1 MITTDLDR
9 YEFTQASSENFKVFR
24 SAGTDIPVKN
34 ATHIN
39 VYVTTTG
46 DFTADFANNELDDT
60 AHGHA
65 NANELTFTNSGGA
78 LPTGLLTNTLYYVVN
93 TDTNDF
99 QVSLTSG
106 GTPVTFTDA
115 GTGTHTWSK
124 VTKKVLNT
132 DYTVSLSG
140 TTATV
145 TWESGKR
152 PADGDKVLFLRN
164 VPFQQDTDL
173 KNNSLFEAESVET
186 QLDLIV
192 NMTQQLKNTTAR
204 NLRFSDLLVATDA
217 EATAAT
223 LTATKDGR
231 KNKSLKFD
239 SIGNLGV
246 SSIDV
251 DKAEDYVL
259 ESKSYATET
268 GAVVN
273 TYDGGQASTTSDYSS
288 KEWATGTTATSAK
301 DYATK
306 VDGAVTGTDYS
317 AKAWSVGGTGVTD
330 TASRGAAKEWAI
342 ENSGTVDGTSY
353 SAKEYAQGTQASTG
367 GSAKSWAQDTDQVN
381 GAGTNDRSAKA
392 WSQGASMTGATLGG
406 SAKDWAQLAEDSQVN
421 GSEYSAKHYSAK
433 SSASATAAAASE
445 VAARNSA
452 NSVTNIL
459 DNFGDKYLGTMSSS
473 DTASTATITGA
484 KWVKGGS
491 QITNVTQASGTIEE
505 GQVLTVTD
513 GSATGWPTTTT
524 VRIIDYNS
532 GTSTITINQVFTDAQ
547 TSGEGLTGT
556 GYGVYGAYDASKEGP
571 SKDNDNGNLVD
582 GALYF
587 DTTNSVNS
595 MRVYD
600 LGNTKWVKATSS
612 GTVSINE
619 FKFTA
624 TANQTTFTGSA
635 DSGGTLSYST
645 SNLIVTL
652 NGVVMENGA
661 DYTANNGTSIV
672 LSSGAA
678 VNDELN
684 VIAFKSFETSDMVSA
699 SSGGT
704 FNANVSFGDNNITN
718 VGDIS
723 LDTISSDAGTSI
735 GVTLGTDA
743 GDDFNVGSGKL
754 LVEGDTGLVSIGTGG
769 DFETSTTGKIKQKG
783 AFMQHSTHQ
792 SWVLGG

>member
-1 MITTDLDR
+1 MPDLARQGPFSYDSLSR
-9 YEFTQASSENFKVFR
+9 TGNGEYILDKSDFNADNGEILEVIVN
-24 SAGTDIPVKN
+24 GVK
-34 ATHIN
+34 IE
-39 VYVTTTG
+39 G
-46 DFTADFANNELDDT
+46 D
-60 AHGHA
+60 GSVA
-65 NANELTFTNSGGA
+65 NA
-78 LPTGLLTNTLYYVVN
+78 
-93 TDTNDF
+93 
-99 QVSLTSG
+99 
-106 GTPVTFTDA
+106 TDA
-115 GTGTHTWSK
+115 GNKDPAHGFYVDSLTNPTKITLVSNPGSGTIKIYRLSNRSTAQVDFAPGSVIREQDLDNSTNQTLHVAQEAIDIALNGVVLDNDDKWNANSK
-124 VTKKVLNT
+124 VVKSV
-132 DYTVSLSG
+132 
-140 TTATV
+140 
-145 TWESGKR
+145 
-152 PADGDKVLFLRN
+152 ADG
-164 VPFQQDTDL
+164 
-173 KNNSLFEAESVET
+173 
-186 QLDLIV
+186 
-192 NMTQQLKNTTAR
+192 
-204 NLRFSDLLVATDA
+204 VATNDA
-217 EATAAT
+217 VNKGQ
-223 LTATKDGR
+223 LTATEVTTLAYKED
-231 KNKSLKFD
+231 
-239 SIGNLGV
+239 
-246 SSIDV
+246 
-251 DKAEDYVL
+251 AEDYKL
-259 ESKSYATET
+259 E
-268 GAVVN
+268 
-273 TYDGGQASTTSDYSS
+273 
-288 KEWATGTTATSAK
+288 AK
-301 DYATK
+301 DWADK
-306 VDGAVTGTDYS
+306 VDAGVKAYTDNSQTG
-317 AKAWSVGGTGVTD
+317 SVLG
-330 TASRGAAKEWAI
+330 
-342 ENSGTVDGTSY
+342 Y
-353 SAKEYAQGTQASTG
+353 SAKEYAQGDGNSDAISTG
-367 GSAKSWAQDTDQVN
+367 GSAKGWAQDTAKVN
-381 GAGTNDRSAKA
+381 GATTNDRSAKA
-392 WSQGASMTGATLGG
+392 WAQGASMTGATLGG

-433 SSASATAAAASE
+433 SAASATAASASE

-473 DTASTATITGA
+473 DTASTASITGA

-505 GQVLTVTD
+505 GQVLTND
-513 GSATGWPTTTT
+513 GSATGWPTTAT

-547 TSGEGLTGT
+547 TSGETLTGT
-556 GYGVYGAYDASKEGP
+556 GYGVYGAYDTNKEGP
-571 SKDNDNGNLVD
+571 AKDNDNGNLVD

-612 GTVSINE
+612 GTVSISE

-661 DYTANNGTSIV
+661 DYTATNGTSVV

-699 SSGGT
+699 TNGGT
-704 FNANVSFGDNNITN
+704 FNGNVSFGDNNITN

-783 AFMQHSTHQ
+783 AFMQSSTHQ
-792 SWVLGG
+792 AMVLGG

>member
-1 MITTDLDR
+1 MAIETTLTSVILNPWATSSTPYTSGDQLVISYADLGYIASASDSYKSTAGDVFKVYVDGVRIYRTSDSIYAGGKNFLEDGDVDNSKLAGISATWASTSDTVWTIDTANQKVTLDTGEITGSTLYGSSGKNVSFTSGETIIELRRSVQDQSAPSIDFSNASILTEQDLDNSSANV
-9 YEFTQASSENFKVFR
+9 FHMAQQAVETADNALPYDV
-24 SAGTDIPVKN
+24 GTG
-34 ATHIN
+34 
-39 VYVTTTG
+39 VYQAYQPGTTTNKKITQVADG
-46 DFTADFANNELDDT
+46 TA
-60 AHGHA
+60 
-65 NANELTFTNSGGA
+65 
-78 LPTGLLTNTLYYVVN
+78 
-93 TDTNDF
+93 TNDAVNYG
-99 QVSLTSG
+99 Q
-106 GTPVTFTDA
+106 
-115 GTGTHTWSK
+115 
-124 VTKKVLNT
+124 
-132 DYTVSLSG
+132 LSATE
-140 TTATV
+140 TT
-145 TWESGKR
+145 
-152 PADGDKVLFLRN
+152 
-164 VPFQQDTDL
+164 
-173 KNNSLFEAESVET
+173 
-186 QLDLIV
+186 
-192 NMTQQLKNTTAR
+192 
-204 NLRFSDLLVATDA
+204 
-217 EATAAT
+217 T
-223 LTATKDGR
+223 LAYKED
-231 KNKSLKFD
+231 
-239 SIGNLGV
+239 
-246 SSIDV
+246 
-251 DKAEDYVL
+251 AEDYKL
-259 ESKSYATET
+259 E
-268 GAVVN
+268 
-273 TYDGGQASTTSDYSS
+273 
-288 KEWATGTTATSAK
+288 AK
-301 DYATK
+301 DWADKENGQVKAY
-306 VDGAVTGTDYS
+306 TDNVAGGSDLGHS
-317 AKAWSVGGTGVTD
+317 AKAHASVVGTHAPSTG
-330 TASRGAAKEWAI
+330 SAKEWAQ
-342 ENSGTVDGTSY
+342 TVDVAIDTTF
-353 SAKEYAQGTQASTG
+353 SAKEYAQGDGNSDALSTG
-367 GSAKSWAQDTDQVN
+367 GSAKGWAQDTAKVN
-381 GAGTNDRSAKA
+381 GATTNDRSAKA
-392 WSQGASMTGATLGG
+392 WAQGASMTGATLGG

-491 QITNVTQASGTIEE
+491 QITNVTQASGTIEI
-505 GQVLTVTD
+505 GQVLTND
-513 GSATGWPTTTT
+513 GSATGWPTTAT

-532 GTSTITINQVFTDAQ
+532 GTSTITINQVFTEAQ
-547 TSGEGLTGT
+547 TSGETLTGT
-556 GYGVYGAYDASKEGP
+556 GYGVYGAYDTNKEGP
-571 SKDNDNGNLVD
+571 AKDNDNGNLID

-624 TANQTTFTGSA
+624 TAGQTTFTGSA
-635 DSGGTLSYST
+635 DSGGTLAYST

-783 AFMQHSTHQ
+783 SFMQSSTHQ
-792 SWVLGG
+792 AWVLGG

>member
-1 MITTDLDR
+1 MPDLARQGPFSYDSLSR
-9 YEFTQASSENFKVFR
+9 TGNGEYILDKSDFNADNGEILEVIVN
-24 SAGTDIPVKN
+24 GVK
-34 ATHIN
+34 IE
-39 VYVTTTG
+39 G
-46 DFTADFANNELDDT
+46 D
-60 AHGHA
+60 GSVA
-65 NANELTFTNSGGA
+65 NA
-78 LPTGLLTNTLYYVVN
+78 
-93 TDTNDF
+93 
-99 QVSLTSG
+99 
-106 GTPVTFTDA
+106 TDA
-115 GTGTHTWSK
+115 GNKDPAHGFYVDSLTNPTKITLVSNPGSGTIKIYRLSNRSTAQVDFAPGSVIREQDLDNSTNQTLHVAQEAIDIALNGVVLDNDDKWNANSK
-124 VTKKVLNT
+124 VVKSV
-132 DYTVSLSG
+132 
-140 TTATV
+140 
-145 TWESGKR
+145 
-152 PADGDKVLFLRN
+152 ADG
-164 VPFQQDTDL
+164 
-173 KNNSLFEAESVET
+173 
-186 QLDLIV
+186 
-192 NMTQQLKNTTAR
+192 
-204 NLRFSDLLVATDA
+204 VATNDA
-217 EATAAT
+217 VNKGQ
-223 LTATKDGR
+223 LTATEVTTLAYKED
-231 KNKSLKFD
+231 
-239 SIGNLGV
+239 
-246 SSIDV
+246 
-251 DKAEDYVL
+251 AEDYKL
-259 ESKSYATET
+259 E
-268 GAVVN
+268 
-273 TYDGGQASTTSDYSS
+273 
-288 KEWATGTTATSAK
+288 AK
-301 DYATK
+301 DWADK
-306 VDGAVTGTDYS
+306 VDAGVKAYTDNSQTG
-317 AKAWSVGGTGVTD
+317 SVLG
-330 TASRGAAKEWAI
+330 
-342 ENSGTVDGTSY
+342 Y
-353 SAKEYAQGTQASTG
+353 SAKEYAQGDGNSDAISTG
-367 GSAKSWAQDTDQVN
+367 GSAKGWAQDTAKVN
-381 GAGTNDRSAKA
+381 GATTNDRSAKA
-392 WSQGASMTGATLGG
+392 WAQGASMTGATLGG

-433 SSASATAAAASE
+433 SAASATAASASE

-473 DTASTATITGA
+473 DTASTASITGA

-505 GQVLTVTD
+505 GQVLTND
-513 GSATGWPTTTT
+513 GSATGWPTTAT

-532 GTSTITINQVFTDAQ
+532 GTSTITINQVFTEAQ
-547 TSGEGLTGT
+547 TSGETLTGT
-556 GYGVYGAYDASKEGP
+556 GYGVYGAYDTNKEGP
-571 SKDNDNGNLVD
+571 AKDNDNGNLVD

-624 TANQTTFTGSA
+624 TAGQTTFTGSA

-661 DYTANNGTSIV
+661 DYTASNGTSVV

-699 SSGGT
+699 TNGGT
-704 FNANVSFGDNNITN
+704 FNGNVSFGDNNITN

-783 AFMQHSTHQ
+783 AFMQSSTHQ
-792 SWVLGG
+792 AMVLGG

>member
-1 MITTDLDR
+1 MPVAFSQQGPFSVDTFILTTSTATDQPANRTFTLANADFDPLLSETLEVTVNGVKLSGDGSQVGASSTGHEFYVDSATNPTTVTIETNTRLNAVTDSSITAISSGDVLKVRRISNRTTKNVDYAPGSVIRETDLDNSN
-9 YEFTQASSENFKVFR
+9 TQIMHVAQEAIDIALNSIQLDGDNKFNANDGISNRVLKNLADGSVDTDAVNKGQL
-24 SAGTDIPVKN
+24 SATE
-34 ATHIN
+34 
-39 VYVTTTG
+39 TTTLAYKE
-46 DFTADFANNELDDT
+46 D
-60 AHGHA
+60 
-65 NANELTFTNSGGA
+65 
-78 LPTGLLTNTLYYVVN
+78 
-93 TDTNDF
+93 
-99 QVSLTSG
+99 
-106 GTPVTFTDA
+106 
-115 GTGTHTWSK
+115 
-124 VTKKVLNT
+124 
-132 DYTVSLSG
+132 
-140 TTATV
+140 
-145 TWESGKR
+145 
-152 PADGDKVLFLRN
+152 
-164 VPFQQDTDL
+164 
-173 KNNSLFEAESVET
+173 
-186 QLDLIV
+186 
-192 NMTQQLKNTTAR
+192 
-204 NLRFSDLLVATDA
+204 
-217 EATAAT
+217 
-223 LTATKDGR
+223 
-231 KNKSLKFD
+231 
-239 SIGNLGV
+239 
-246 SSIDV
+246 
-251 DKAEDYVL
+251 AEDYKL
-259 ESKSYATET
+259 E
-268 GAVVN
+268 
-273 TYDGGQASTTSDYSS
+273 
-288 KEWATGTTATSAK
+288 AK
-301 DYATK
+301 DWADK
-306 VDGAVTGTDYS
+306 VDAGVKAYTDNSQTG
-317 AKAWSVGGTGVTD
+317 SVLG
-330 TASRGAAKEWAI
+330 
-342 ENSGTVDGTSY
+342 Y
-353 SAKEYAQGTQASTG
+353 SAKEYAQGDGNSDAISTG
-367 GSAKSWAQDTDQVN
+367 GSAKGWAQDTAKVN
-381 GAGTNDRSAKA
+381 GATTNDRSAKA
-392 WSQGASMTGATLGG
+392 WAQGASMTGATLGG

-433 SSASATAAAASE
+433 SAASATAASASE

-473 DTASTATITGA
+473 DTATTASITGA

-505 GQVLTVTD
+505 GQVLTND
-513 GSATGWPTTTT
+513 GSATGWPTTAT

-547 TSGEGLTGT
+547 TSGETLTGT
-556 GYGVYGAYDASKEGP
+556 GYGVYGAYDTNKEGP
-571 SKDNDNGNLVD
+571 AKDNDNGNLID

-624 TANQTTFTGSA
+624 TAGQTTFTGSA

-661 DYTANNGTSIV
+661 DYTASNGTSVV

-699 SSGGT
+699 TNGGT
-704 FNANVSFGDNNITN
+704 FNGNVSFGDNNITN

-769 DFETSTTGKIKQKG
+769 DFETSTTGKVKQKG
-783 AFMQHSTHQ
+783 AFMQHSTNQ
-792 SWVLGG
+792 ALVLGG

>member
-1 MITTDLDR
+1 MALETTLTSKVWNPFDGSTYVDGDKIVFDYSTLGFTPSAGDSYKSTSGDVFKVYVGGVRIYRTDDSNYASGTGFLEDGNTATTLNGVSATWSDTSNTVWTIDTANQLIKVDTGEILATNLYKNGGIYPSGAGNSNLTFNDSTIIEVRRSIQNENSPSVDFSNASILTEQDLDNSSLNV
-9 YEFTQASSENFKVFR
+9 FHMAQQAIVTADQALPFNTGTGVFE
-24 SAGTDIPVKN
+24 AYQPG
-34 ATHIN
+34 
-39 VYVTTTG
+39 TTTKKRI
-46 DFTADFANNELDDT
+46 TQVAD
-60 AHGHA
+60 G
-65 NANELTFTNSGGA
+65 
-78 LPTGLLTNTLYYVVN
+78 
-93 TDTNDF
+93 TDTNDAVNKG
-99 QVSLTSG
+99 QLSATE
-106 GTPVTFTDA
+106 VT
-115 GTGTHTWSK
+115 
-124 VTKKVLNT
+124 
-132 DYTVSLSG
+132 
-140 TTATV
+140 
-145 TWESGKR
+145 
-152 PADGDKVLFLRN
+152 
-164 VPFQQDTDL
+164 
-173 KNNSLFEAESVET
+173 
-186 QLDLIV
+186 
-192 NMTQQLKNTTAR
+192 
-204 NLRFSDLLVATDA
+204 
-217 EATAAT
+217 T
-223 LTATKDGR
+223 LAYKED
-231 KNKSLKFD
+231 
-239 SIGNLGV
+239 
-246 SSIDV
+246 
-251 DKAEDYVL
+251 AEDYKL
-259 ESKSYATET
+259 E
-268 GAVVN
+268 
-273 TYDGGQASTTSDYSS
+273 
-288 KEWATGTTATSAK
+288 AK
-301 DYATK
+301 DWADK
-306 VDGAVTGTDYS
+306 VDAGVKAYTDNSQTG
-317 AKAWSVGGTGVTD
+317 SVLG
-330 TASRGAAKEWAI
+330 
-342 ENSGTVDGTSY
+342 Y
-353 SAKEYAQGTQASTG
+353 SAKEYAQGDGNSDAISTG
-367 GSAKSWAQDTDQVN
+367 GSAKGWAQDTAKVN
-381 GAGTNDRSAKA
+381 GATTNDRSAKA
-392 WSQGASMTGATLGG
+392 WAQGASMTGATLGG
-406 SAKDWAQLAEDSQVN
+406 SAKDWAQLAEDSKVN

-433 SSASATAAAASE
+433 ASDSADAAAASE
-445 VAARNSA
+445 TAARNSA

-532 GTSTITINQVFTDAQ
+532 GTSTITINQVFTDAE

-624 TANQTTFTGSA
+624 TAGQTTFTGSA

-661 DYTANNGTSIV
+661 DYTATNGTSVV

-699 SSGGT
+699 TNGGT
-704 FNANVSFGDNNITN
+704 FNGNVSFGDNNITN

-783 AFMQHSTHQ
+783 AFMQSSTHQ
-792 SWVLGG
+792 AMVLGG